1 MSDSQLSAADRQRL
15 YRAMATIRE
24 FETTSA
30 RLLRAG
36 ELSGNLHLSLGQE
49 AVAVGVCDVLRH
61 ADRITTTHR
70 GHGHCL
76 AKGGDPERMFAEMA
90 GRASGYGKGKAGSMH
105 LADPGSGILGAT
117 AIVGG
122 GLPMTVGAA
131 WSAKVRGVSDV
142 AVAFFGEGAVAEGTF
157 HESLNIAALWR
168 LPVVFVCENNQYAEL
183 LHVSMH
189 LSAQPHRLARG
200 YGMPGEHV
208 DGNDVEAVRAAAF
221 EAVARARRG
230 DGPSL
235 LECATY
241 RWSGHYEGDPE
252 RYRSADEVA
261 EWMAR
266 DPIAL
271 LRRALPEQA
280 TQAIDADIE
289 RSIAAAAEAALASP
303 TATPAGIFVDVFA
316 GSPGGARS

>member
-1 MSDSQLSAADRQRL
+1 MSAAQLGEADRLRL
-15 YRAMATIRE
+15 YQSMVTIRQ
-24 FETTSA
+24 FETISA

-36 ELSGNLHLSLGQE
+36 KLTGNLHLSLGQE
-49 AVAVGVCDVLRH
+49 AVAAGVCDVLTRT
-61 ADRITTTHR
+61 DPITTTHR

-90 GRASGYGKGKAGSMH
+90 GRAWGYGGGKAGSMH

-122 GLPMTVGAA
+122 GLPMAVGAA
-131 WSAKVRGVSDV
+131 WSAKLRGTEDV

-189 LSAQPHRLARG
+189 LSAPPHRLAG
-200 YGMPGEHV
+200 SYGMPGVHV
-208 DGNDVEAVRAAAF
+208 DGNDVAAVRAAAV
-221 EAVARARRG
+221 EAVERARRG
-230 DGPSL
+230 EGPSL

-252 RYRSADEVA
+252 RYRSREEVA
-261 EWMAR
+261 AWKAR

-271 LRRALPEQA
+271 LRRSVPAA
-280 TQAIDADIE
+280 AAQAIDRDIE
-289 RSIAAAAEAALASP
+289 RSLELAAEAALAGPAAS
-303 TATPAGIFVDVFA
+303 PAGIFVDVFA
-316 GSPGGARS
+316 GSPGGARR